1 MVKRGNAAASA
12 SSETKAASLKD
23 VYIACTEM
31 TPSETGRPVE
41 SEGRWMKGSRKARR
55 ENGLE
60 GLSLLTVSRLL
71 RCQRQTATYP
81 DGTNHVLGEK
91 NPGISFLSTAQ
102 SIHRTPPSSIPI
114 PREAIVAHPCQSQSP
129 AQALMDDVSKAL
141 PKPVETAA
149 DEDEIEER
157 DEPRDTVEANEAVK
171 EDGEG
176 VGVRVT
182 GDSATEVVSPA
193 LVREPLG
200 KAVSAAV
207 VALVLDATLLPP
219 ATTPPAVLDPPVAD
233 TPLLV
238 VIPLVRR
245 GIPAALYALAHA
257 DTVAMMSNGGSTG
270 PVEAALS

>member
-1 MVKRGNAAASA
+1 M
-12 SSETKAASLKD
+12 
-23 VYIACTEM
+23 
-31 TPSETGRPVE
+31 
-41 SEGRWMKGSRKARR
+41 
-55 ENGLE
+55 
-60 GLSLLTVSRLL
+60 
-71 RCQRQTATYP
+71 
-81 DGTNHVLGEK
+81 
-91 NPGISFLSTAQ
+91 
-102 SIHRTPPSSIPI
+102 
-114 PREAIVAHPCQSQSP
+114 AHPCQSQSP